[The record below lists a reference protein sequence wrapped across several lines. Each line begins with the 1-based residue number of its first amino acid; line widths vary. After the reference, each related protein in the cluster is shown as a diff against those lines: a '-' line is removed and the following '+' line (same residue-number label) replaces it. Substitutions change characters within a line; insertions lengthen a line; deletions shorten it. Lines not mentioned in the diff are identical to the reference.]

1 MADQQCSSDECA
13 AAVNKL
19 LRAAWVGALSRI
31 VDEERAEK
39 DTQRRLADDLHN
51 EILLLNKLVEAEEPT
66 VQLLL
71 VRLVHPAHLSR
82 GHSEWTVRACPAS
95 LSETLPENLLGPNAH
110 ARTLLS

>member
-39 DTQRRLADDLHN
+39 DTQRRLADDLHKK
-51 EILLLNKLVEAEEPT
+51 ILLLNKLVEAKERT

-71 VRLVHPAHLSR
+71 VRLVHPAHLR
-82 GHSEWTVRACPAS
+82 GIQNGLEHA
-95 LSETLPENLLGPNAH
+95 LPPYPIATPVNLLGPTH
-110 ARTLLS
+110 APC